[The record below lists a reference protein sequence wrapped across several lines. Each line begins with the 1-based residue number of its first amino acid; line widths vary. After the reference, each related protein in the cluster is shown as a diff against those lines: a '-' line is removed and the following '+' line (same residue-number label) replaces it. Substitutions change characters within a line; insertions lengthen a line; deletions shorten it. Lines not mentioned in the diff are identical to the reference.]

1 MPMSRRLTLLPVL
14 SLLLCVG
21 AAQAQ
26 PALPKPPDKYK
37 ALIRYRI
44 IAPRDPHVAMYDALI
59 AHLKGLGFEFIPPLE
74 KHRKTDREDPSKDRL
89 VGLVPSSKA
98 LAMLNNPNVAGL
110 VLMPEKLELPED
122 PDAPLRVRLELTSGL
137 TPDRQRELADQV
149 RAQLRHVI
157 PGFKEAVAY
166 DHRGYTG
173 RPFSRLVGTIPRGQL
188 DLLLKDLRRLP
199 TGWLTGEM
207 EDADFP
213 SPLGSNKPIVVTEVL
228 GVEPL
233 VEAPADVREEAHLYK
248 ITPDLWKALEDKTP
262 GPVRV
267 EIILTV
273 PPAPFDESWRQL
285 LARVAPT
292 LFIESQH
299 GAYVIGLM
307 SPEDVR
313 GLATS
318 AM

>member
-1 MPMSRRLTLLPVL
+1 
-14 SLLLCVG
+14 
-21 AAQAQ
+21 
-26 PALPKPPDKYK
+26 
-37 ALIRYRI
+37 
-44 IAPRDPHVAMYDALI
+44 
-59 AHLKGLGFEFIPPLE
+59 
-74 KHRKTDREDPSKDRL
+74 
-89 VGLVPSSKA
+89 
-98 LAMLNNPNVAGL
+98 
-110 VLMPEKLELPED
+110 
-122 PDAPLRVRLELTSGL
+122 
-137 TPDRQRELADQV
+137 
-149 RAQLRHVI
+149 
-157 PGFKEAVAY
+157 
-166 DHRGYTG
+166 
-173 RPFSRLVGTIPRGQL
+173 
-188 DLLLKDLRRLP
+188 
-199 TGWLTGEM
+199 
-207 EDADFP
+207 DADFP

-267 EIILTV
+267 EIILTG
-273 PPAPFDESWRQL
+273 PPAPCDESWRQL

-318 AM
+318 AMVSGIRLARAARVDIDPAVVAKGDNARALRQTRLGGLQTIDRV